1 MILSGPALETVM
13 GYIEP
18 SLGRSETLLYRARFP
33 AVLAAW
39 GVLLASVLAANASGY
54 GPRWME

>member
-1 MILSGPALETVM
+1 M